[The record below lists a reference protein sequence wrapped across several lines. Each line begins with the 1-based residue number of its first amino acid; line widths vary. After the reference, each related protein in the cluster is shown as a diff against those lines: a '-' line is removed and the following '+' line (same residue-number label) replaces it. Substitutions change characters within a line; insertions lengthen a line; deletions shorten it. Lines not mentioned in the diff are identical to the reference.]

1 MSLVLLFGQ
10 AVLNIQDLSFDLS
23 RLSPVG
29 GKDGLQEVLK
39 TLSWFVC
46 RSPPESQGL
55 RLLLIL

>member
-1 MSLVLLFGQ
+1 M
-10 AVLNIQDLSFDLS
+10 NIQDLSFDLS
-23 RLSPVG
+23 RLSLVG